1 MFDPEVL
8 ALAESVLAECRAR
21 GWRIATAESCTGGLI
36 AAALT
41 AIAGASDVFER
52 GFVTYSNKA
61 KVELL
66 GVSEAM
72 LATQGAVNAETAT
85 AMAEGAVAR
94 APVDV
99 AVSITGIAGP
109 GGASAEKPVGL
120 IFVGVA
126 RRGGAGR
133 SERHVFPGDRTSV
146 REAALRRAL
155 ELLLAEAKVH

>member
-21 GWRIATAESCTGGLI
+21 GWRIATAESSTGGLI
-36 AAALT
+36 AAALI

-133 SERHVFPGDRTSV
+133 SERYVFPGDRTSV